1 MEQFRSGVTGDT
13 EGDDDTVDDGDE
25 PAVGAI
31 GSLADSL
38 LLDAAF
44 LEDARSLLED
54 KRQVVFYGPPGTG
67 KTYVA
72 QRLAE
77 NLAGSPARVRLVQ
90 FHPSYAYEDFIEG
103 FRPAVVNGSP
113 GFRLVEGPLKA
124 LAREAMAEPS
134 KRFVL
139 VIDELNRGN
148 LAKVFGE
155 LYFLLEYR
163 GTAMRLQYSESDFAL
178 PENLWIIGTMNSTD
192 RTISL
197 LDAALRRRFYFLEFF
212 PDRWPVEGL
221 LRRWLDRHRPEM
233 VWVADIVEL
242 VNRELSDRHLAIGPS
257 HFMKDNLDAGWVE
270 KIWRHAVL
278 PYIEEHF
285 FGEPDRVRDFE
296 LARLRA
302 RLQLAQ

>member
-1 MEQFRSGVTGDT
+1 
-13 EGDDDTVDDGDE
+13 
-25 PAVGAI
+25 
-31 GSLADSL
+31 
-38 LLDAAF
+38 
-44 LEDARSLLED
+44 
-54 KRQVVFYGPPGTG
+54 
-67 KTYVA
+67 
-72 QRLAE
+72 
-77 NLAGSPARVRLVQ
+77 
-90 FHPSYAYEDFIEG
+90 
-103 FRPAVVNGSP
+103 
-113 GFRLVEGPLKA
+113 
-124 LAREAMAEPS
+124 S

-163 GTAMRLQYSESDFAL
+163 GKAMRLQYSDSDFAL

-212 PDRWPVEGL
+212 PDRWSVEGL

-233 VWVADIVEL
+233 VWVADIVDL

-257 HFMKDNLDAGWVE
+257 HFMKDNLDAAWVE

-302 RLQLAQ
+302 RLQIAQ